1 MNGWISPLLLKC
13 FLILLGDNLEK
24 KEFFKALPQLVS
36 PSFTRIWPPHRT
48 GGADTLGGCT
58 STHPYPG
65 HSTAEAAIQ
74 EPYSFRRLEFANIL
88 NSEAPGS

>member
-24 KEFFKALPQLVS
+24 KEFFRALPQLVS

-48 GGADTLGGCT
+48 GGAYTLDGCT
-58 STHPYPG
+58 SVPPFPG
-65 HSTAEAAIQ
+65 HSKAETAIW
-74 EPYSFRRLEFANIL
+74 EPCSFRRLEFANIL